1 MAPPESPAT
10 APKVCYKYVWAEFVA
25 QWKLE
30 NDYKASKAGY
40 SKLAHNRELKPE
52 AATIS
57 GLAETLKPVTG
68 GGVIPEKPGYFNVG
82 IIGAGVA
89 GLFTALAIDWI
100 NDTIAKEKGSDH
112 LHITYEILEA
122 SKEVGGRLYTH
133 HFNKDV
139 LHDYYD
145 VGAMRFPRNAI
156 MDRTFSLFEMLG
168 IKEGKLGDRTH
179 VNDPPRLI
187 KYYLRDDK
195 NKCPTLFNNV
205 RKVGNP
211 YPKDSTETDPF
222 ALNVGIAPDK
232 QIPENLLKTS
242 PGDLFEKA
250 IGGFI
255 KYIKK
260 YLDEY
265 IDKKKPMSRAAEEK
279 LWKILMK
286 CDKMSVRQFLRTNG
300 PILDLAED
308 GEKIPHGANMSYNT
322 IQWLETATYGTGWYD
337 QSLTEAVLE
346 SIDFYITDDE
356 TKIKETNDHWFCI
369 DGGAQKIAEEMRKKM
384 KNQSAIRF
392 NTQVVGMNANLQIN
406 EQVTTS
412 MTVMLKDSI
421 SRNSLPSRDY
431 FTVFS
436 SATLGSMN
444 RMDLSKAGLLWDTK
458 QAIRCLGY
466 GASCKVGI
474 KFKTP
479 WWQEAPY
486 DIDQGGLARTDLAP
500 QVCVYPSYNI
510 NKEVDPR
517 DKPAVLLVSYTWG
530 QTAQRL
536 ASLIASKPRGE
547 LDAATNE
554 RILKEEAELKEV
566 MLRDLAF
573 LHTDDHND
581 TKKLAA
587 TLKMLNEQ
595 YVEHHAYDWYHDPQ
609 MAGAFAYFG
618 PSQFSELYPAITKP
632 NAGGQLY
639 FVGEAASAHHAWV
652 VGALESVVRAL
663 YLMFDALHQG
673 SRNDPKMKDT
683 YEAYKWAMDLLEFG
697 YIKEHPAEG
706 EKSAAPTATPT
717 PTPLPF
723 FPLPA
728 EMPRYRRN
736 FKNMNF
742 EEPDNSGDRGGF
754 KVAESAAAPQT
765 PHDLLVSESA
775 RADAFSQAPAGKSVE
790 VASSPTRQEFS
801 DHPAVIGT
809 GEVKLT
815 YGAALVALSTVES
828 AILTLAE
835 LTGEELKD
843 QLQKISHETAST

>member
-1 MAPPESPAT
+1 MAPPESPDT
-10 APKVCYKYVWAEFVA
+10 TPKVCYKYIWAEFVA

-30 NDYKASKAGY
+30 NDLEASKNGY
-40 SKLAHNRELKPE
+40 ADLIDTNSLKPE
-52 AATIS
+52 AETVS

-68 GGVIPEKPGYFNVG
+68 GGVIPQKPGHFNVG
-82 IIGAGVA
+82 IVGAGTA

-100 NDTIAKEKGSDH
+100 NDTIAKEKGPEH
-112 LHITYEILEA
+112 LKITYEILEA
-122 SKEVGGRLYTH
+122 SDEERFGGRLYTH
-133 HFNKDV
+133 RFSKDGV
-139 LHDYYD
+139 HDYYD
-145 VGAMRFPRNAI
+145 VGAMRFPDNAV
-156 MDRTFSLFEMLG
+156 MERTFSLFKMLD
-168 IKEGKLGDRTH
+168 IKKGELGDRTH
-179 VNDPPRLI
+179 NDDPPRLI
-187 KYYLRDDK
+187 KYYLNDDK
-195 NKCPTLFNNV
+195 NVCPTLFNNV

-211 YPKDSTETDPF
+211 YPKDSTEKDPF
-222 ALNVGIAPDK
+222 ALNVGIAKDK
-232 QIPENLLKTS
+232 QIPENLLQTS
-242 PGDLFEKA
+242 PGKLFEEA
-250 IGGFI
+250 IGIFI
-255 KYIKK
+255 VYIKK
-260 YLDEY
+260 YLDAY
-265 IDKKKPMSRAAEEK
+265 IDKKTPMPRAAEEK

-286 CDKMSVRQFLRTNG
+286 CDKMSVRQFLRTKG
-300 PILDLAED
+300 KVPGFPKDAD
-308 GEKIPHGANMSYNT
+308 VPHGPGLSYNT

-346 SIDFYITDDE
+346 SIDFYTTDDS
-356 TKIKETNDHWFCI
+356 KEINNNWFCI

-384 KNQSAIRF
+384 KDQSAIKF
-392 NTQVVGMNANLQIN
+392 NTQVVGMDANLQLN
-406 EQVTTS
+406 KRVTKS
-412 MTVMLKDSI
+412 MTVMLRDSI
-421 SRNSLPSRDY
+421 TGESLPSKDY

-479 WWQEAPY
+479 WWQKEPY
-486 DIDQGGLARTDLAP
+486 NIDQGGLARTDLAP

-510 NKEVDPR
+510 NKDVDPR
-517 DKPAVLLVSYTWG
+517 DEPAVLLVSYTWG

-536 ASLIASKPRGE
+536 ASLIASKPRGKSNA
-547 LDAATNE
+547 D
-554 RILKEEAELKEV
+554 ILKEEAELKQV

-573 LHTDDHND
+573 LHTEDHNNKD
-581 TKKLAA
+581 KLDD

-595 YVEHHAYDWYHDPQ
+595 YMEHHSYDWYHDPH

-697 YIKEHPAEG
+697 YIKDHTTKG
-706 EKSAAPTATPT
+706 GKSATTAARPS
-717 PTPLPF
+717 PLPF

-728 EMPRYRRN
+728 EMPRRRRN
-736 FKNMNF
+736 FADLNLN
-742 EEPDNSGDRGGF
+742 EPDDSSDKGDF
-754 KVAESAAAPQT
+754 KATSATSAT
-765 PHDLLVSESA
+765 TSERSHDRVVTESA
-775 RADAFSQAPAGKSVE
+775 RFDIISQPSAEKSVE
-790 VASSPTRQEFS
+790 TASSPTRGEFS
-801 DHPAVIGT
+801 DHPALKGT
-809 GEVKLT
+809 EEVPLT

-828 AILTLAE
+828 VILTLAE

-843 QLQKISHETAST
+843 QLQKISDETTST